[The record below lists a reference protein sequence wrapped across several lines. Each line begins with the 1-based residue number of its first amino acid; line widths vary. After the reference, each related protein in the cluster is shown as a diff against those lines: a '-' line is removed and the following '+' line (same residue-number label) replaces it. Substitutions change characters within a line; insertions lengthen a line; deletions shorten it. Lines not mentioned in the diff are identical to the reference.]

1 MQCGGNKLEKDNR
14 ITKRIMSK
22 ILIKNIKGLVQ
33 YGENLPIAR
42 IGKEME
48 ELPIL
53 ENAYLAIEDN
63 IIVAYG
69 SMEEWEGIT
78 DWRNVEVIDAEGKYV
93 LPGFCDSHTH
103 IVFAK
108 SREEEFVDRIKGLT
122 YEEIA
127 LKGGGILNSARRLAE
142 KSEDALYEEALLRVK
157 KVMATGTAAIEIK
170 SGYGLSVEAELKMLR
185 VIKRLKETLPI
196 TVKATFLGAH
206 AFPAAYK
213 ENHRGYIDLII
224 NEMLPKIAEEKL
236 ADYIDVFCERNYF
249 SLEEME
255 EILLAGKKYGLIPK
269 VHVNQFSVMGGIA
282 KAIELGALSV
292 DHLEEISEEDIE
304 AIKHS
309 ECMPT
314 LLPSC
319 SHFISIP
326 FGNARRLI
334 EAGLPIALASDFN
347 PGTTPTGNLQVVLS
361 LACIKMKLTPEEAI
375 NALTLN
381 AAYAMGIHKT
391 HGSISLGKSGN
402 VLITH
407 EIPSLA
413 YIPYAFGENHVA
425 RLIT

>member
-1 MQCGGNKLEKDNR
+1 
-14 ITKRIMSK
+14 MSK

-33 YGENLPIAR
+33 YGEDMPIAR
-42 IGKEME
+42 VGRDMQH
-48 ELPIL
+48 LPIL

-63 IIVAYG
+63 VIVAYG
-69 SMEEWEGIT
+69 SMNEWEGIT
-78 DWRNVEVIDAEGKYV
+78 DWRNVEVIDADGKYV
-93 LPGFCDSHTH
+93 LPAFCDSHTH

-142 KSEDALYEEALLRVK
+142 KSEDELFEEALIRVK
-157 KVMATGTAAIEIK
+157 KVMATGTGAIEIK

-185 VIKRLKETLPI
+185 VIKRLKEALPI
-196 TVKATFLGAH
+196 AVKATFLGAH
-206 AFPAAYK
+206 AFPTEFK

-224 NEMLPKIAEEKL
+224 NEMLPKIEEEQL

-255 EILLAGKKYGLIPK
+255 EILIAGKKHGLIPK

-292 DHLEEISEEDIE
+292 DHLEEISDEDID

-326 FGNARRLI
+326 FGNARKLI

-347 PGTTPTGNLQVVLS
+347 PGTTPTGNLQVVFS

-381 AAYAMGIHKT
+381 AAYAMGINET

-402 VLITH
+402 VIITN

-413 YIPYAFGENHVA
+413 YIPYAFGENHIE
-425 RLIT
+425 RLIS